1 MLSQHSQT
9 AVTILLGAKLE
20 LCLGLGTHAARPGG
34 ANSGGQARPRER
46 QPSNGC
52 DGARTLWKAALCTG
66 RASGGPLAATQPQ
79 GVPGARG
86 HSAGVARGG
95 GEPPAAT
102 WQRRASHVVSSRC
115 LHRDLLL
122 YILPTRLAPTA
133 AAAAGVRCE
142 ARHQSFQTLP
152 RSLSVRSFAALA
164 CAKVMLFR
172 LAFLM

>member
-9 AVTILLGAKLE
+9 AVTVPLGAKLE
-20 LCLGLGTHAARPGG
+20 LCLGLGTHAAPPRG
-34 ANSGGQARPRER
+34 ANPGGQARPRER
-46 QPSNGC
+46 QSPNGC
-52 DGARTLWKAALCTG
+52 DGTRTLWKAALCTG
-66 RASGGPLAATQPQ
+66 RASGCPLAATQPQ

-102 WQRRASHVVSSRC
+102 WQRRASHLVSSRC
-115 LHRDLLL
+115 LHL
-122 YILPTRLAPTA
+122 YILPTRLAATA

-152 RSLSVRSFAALA
+152 RSLSVRSFAALT

-172 LAFLM
+172 LALLMSW